1 MSDDRIARGAG
12 SCGAFGGKLRSMRI
26 DHDQVCA
33 VIKETAAQEIMPL
46 WQNLE
51 SHQIEL
57 KRADDAVTVADRA
70 CEEVLGARLA
80 GLMPGSVVIGE
91 ESVHEDPSLLQALNS
106 DAPVWI
112 LDPLDGTNNFA
123 AGDGPFATMVAL
135 VQGGETLAAWI
146 HYPVREQSLQAERG
160 AGCWLDGQRLEV
172 AAFAGEGSFS
182 GAMSAKYLP
191 EHLRDTAL
199 EGAASLGH
207 HWASGCAGFD
217 YLMLVTGNCQ
227 YLFYYR
233 TLVWDHAPGVLIA
246 DEAGAV
252 TGRYD
257 GSPYRPEADGVGL
270 ICASDQRIWRQLQAR
285 LLPPEAAE

>member
-1 MSDDRIARGAG
+1 ME
-12 SCGAFGGKLRSMRI
+12 LP
-26 DHDQVCA
+26 HDKIRA
-33 VIKETAAQEIMPL
+33 IIEETAAEEILPL

-70 CEEVLGARLA
+70 CEQVLARRLA
-80 GLMPGSVVIGE
+80 GVLPGSVVIGE
-91 ESVHEDPSLLQALNS
+91 ESVHETPALLDALTG
-106 DAPVWI
+106 DAPVWV

-123 AGDGPFATMVAL
+123 AGDGPIATMVAL
-135 VQGGETLAAWI
+135 VQRGETLGAWI
-146 HYPVREQSLQAERG
+146 HYPVRQQTLWAERG
-160 AGCWLDGQRLEV
+160 AGCFLDGKPVRV
-172 AAFAGEGSFS
+172 HAFDGSSNAVS

-191 EHLRDTAL
+191 AHLIDTAIA
-199 EGAASLGH
+199 GASSVGH

-246 DEAGAV
+246 NEAGAV

-270 ICASDQRIWRQLQAR
+270 ICASDRPLWDRLQRT
-285 LLPPEAAE
+285 LLPASETR

>member
-1 MSDDRIARGAG
+1 MN
-12 SCGAFGGKLRSMRI
+12 F
-26 DHDQVCA
+26 DHDKICA
-33 VIKETAAQEIMPL
+33 AIVETAAQEIMPL

-57 KRADDAVTVADRA
+57 KQANDAVTVADRA
-70 CEEVLGARLA
+70 CEQVLSKRLA
-80 GLMPGSVVIGE
+80 ALLPGSLVIGE
-91 ESVHEDPSLLQALNS
+91 EAVHENPALLDALLG
-106 DAPVWI
+106 DAPVWV

-123 AGDGPFATMVAL
+123 AGDGPIATMVAL
-135 VQGGETLAAWI
+135 VKKGETLGAWI
-146 HYPVREQSLQAERG
+146 HYPVRQQTLFAERG
-160 AGCWLDGQRLEV
+160 AGSWLDGERV
-172 AAFAGEGSFS
+172 SVSAYDGAMNAVS

-191 EHLRDTAL
+191 QHLKAQAL
-199 EGAASLGH
+199 RGASSLGH

-246 DEAGAV
+246 NEAGAV

-270 ICASDQRIWRQLQAR
+270 ICASDAAIWQELQRRT
-285 LLPPEAAE
+285 LPAGAMQ